1 MRFVWLI
8 LWCWHILEWWSW
20 KDVDLN
26 ACVAWTE
33 KDQKY
38 SVFVTTDLHKS
49 AEEIVVMHHMRW
61 EIEEDYRQLKDYW
74 ILDDF
79 HHTKQSVI
87 TFHLICMLFGYLF
100 YQLYLNA
107 DKAKKY
113 IEKSL
118 WSKNSI
124 KANSPDILHY
134 IAKTTIALSLC
145 ANCWNYLQM

>member
-1 MRFVWLI
+1 
-8 LWCWHILEWWSW
+8 
-20 KDVDLN
+20 
-26 ACVAWTE
+26 
-33 KDQKY
+33 
-38 SVFVTTDLHKS
+38 
-49 AEEIVVMHHMRW
+49 MRW

-113 IEKSL
+113 TEKSL
-118 WSKNSI
+118 PMIQKQYKSEFSGYF
-124 KANSPDILHY
+124 ARV
-134 IAKTTIALSLC
+134 
-145 ANCWNYLQM
+145 